1 MVEPSPAR
9 SNRQRGRLAVPSL
22 QTSIG
27 MKRKLPIGVR
37 REAVYSI
44 NALPRLMAAK
54 IGPGLLLFCDS
65 LVCFEVLDC

>member
-1 MVEPSPAR
+1 
-9 SNRQRGRLAVPSL
+9 
-22 QTSIG
+22 